1 MERQPFPFFGQGA
14 QFGRFTTMDPLAE
27 KYPGISPY
35 SYCKGNPVNFVDP
48 DGKREWPVNPNYKG
62 FNRRS
67 EDNFRNPRP
76 NHNGVDIN
84 FGSGSND
91 LGAPV
96 FATHD
101 GIVTRKR
108 LYTDDFHSGGT
119 RLQITSIGG
128 DVSTFY
134 MHLDTIGSFEEGDYI
149 EEGTFIGTIGGS
161 GRGEINN
168 HTPHL
173 HYELKIGGQYVN
185 PSIDKDN
192 FIDPQ
197 LFLTPVHLGELEP
210 AIISEENNTNLIKS
224 FDVILSVMN
233 NMQL

>member
-1 MERQPFPFFGQGA
+1 MTGNRF
-14 QFGRFTTMDPLAE
+14 RFT
-27 KYPGISPY
+27 GISPY
-35 SYCKGNPVNFVDP
+35 AYCKGNPVNFVDP
-48 DGKREWPVNPNYKG
+48 DGNREWPVNPNYAG
-62 FNRRS
+62 YNRRN
-67 EDNFRNPRP
+67 ENNFRFPRT
-76 NHNGVDIN
+76 NHNGIDIN
-84 FGSGSND
+84 FGSGAND

-108 LYTDDFHSGGT
+108 LYSDDLDSGGT
-119 RLQITSIGG
+119 RIQITSIGG

-134 MHLDTIGSFEEGDYI
+134 MHLDTIGNFKEGDYI
-149 EEGTFIGTIGGS
+149 EEGTLIGTIGGS
-161 GRGEINN
+161 GKGKMDT

-185 PSIDKDN
+185 PSIDKDSL
-192 FIDPQ
+192 IDPQ
-197 LFLTPVHLGELEP
+197 LLLTPVHLGELEP

-224 FDVILSVMN
+224 FDIVLSVTH

>member
-1 MERQPFPFFGQGA
+1 MKRQRLFSISLIFKQILTVNAVAKSADYILKNENNEVENAVSAFGFA
-14 QFGRFTTMDPLAE
+14 YDVMTFKF
-27 KYPGISPY
+27 
-35 SYCKGNPVNFVDP
+35 
-48 DGKREWPVNPNYKG
+48 YKIQ
-62 FNRRS
+62 NVQDALELS
-67 EDNFRNPRP
+67 
-76 NHNGVDIN
+76 
-84 FGSGSND
+84 
-91 LGAPV
+91 
-96 FATHD
+96 
-101 GIVTRKR
+101 
-108 LYTDDFHSGGT
+108 
-119 RLQITSIGG
+119 G

-161 GRGEINN
+161 GRGEINT

-233 NMQL
+233 NVQL